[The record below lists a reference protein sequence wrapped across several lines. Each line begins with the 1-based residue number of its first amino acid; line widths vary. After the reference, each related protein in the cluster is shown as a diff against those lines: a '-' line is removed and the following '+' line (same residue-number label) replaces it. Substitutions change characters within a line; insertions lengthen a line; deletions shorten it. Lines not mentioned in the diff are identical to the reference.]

1 LGFATRRLSRK
12 EVQEM
17 AAEATLTIEKR
28 IEHLKERV
36 RVTPELCV
44 ERGRLLTESMK
55 ETEGQP
61 QLIRRALALQKIL
74 SGMSIGIHPYEL
86 IVGNVTSV
94 PRGAPLVPE
103 ISGDWWETELDT
115 FEQRGWDRI
124 RVNEEIKEEVRA
136 IARYWKGKRLED
148 QCIASMSE
156 ALRYRYRT
164 YSSFAVNPVPLYQG
178 GGRVSVDYEKAINRG
193 LRTIQLEIRDA
204 QASKHPGDS
213 QHEAQ
218 VQFYQAASIC
228 IDAVIGFAARHGDL
242 AERIAGEET
251 SFTRK
256 KELLHIADICRQ
268 VPASPARTFHEAL
281 QSLWFI
287 QIGLLMEGFAFCF
300 VPGQL
305 DQYLWPY
312 YERDLK
318 EGLLTRSHAKDL
330 LKFFFI
336 KLNSYANLLSNNI
349 AKYFTGFPM
358 LQIITVGGT
367 TADGKDATNELS
379 YICLEA
385 DAEIGL
391 TQPDTVVKVH
401 DGMPDDLLLAACS
414 VAKQCVGKLKF
425 IGDEMAIR
433 KLVNCGYPEAD
444 ARRYV
449 LIGCHEPF
457 VQGNSHYWPG
467 GHVSF
472 AKCLEFALNNGQDR
486 LTGRQ
491 VGLTTGDPRAFSSLD
506 QVIEALFTQV
516 RYFLGHV
523 LETDEVMFRTVA
535 EHWPT
540 PFQSSLIRGCIR
552 NGVDC
557 YAKGA
562 EYNFSWFSAGGLA
575 NVGDALAAI
584 KKIVFEEHKISMAQ
598 LIDALDSNFAETPGI
613 LKMLKSA
620 PKYGN
625 DDDYVDLLVK
635 DLAKRWCEEVQQHR
649 VWDDII
655 AQAAVA
661 IISGNIPYGAVVG
674 ATPDGRLA
682 GEPLGEGG
690 ISPVQGRNTSGPTAS
705 IKSVAKIDHASMKSG
720 SVFNMRFSPA
730 ALKNEESIRRF
741 AALIKTYYHL
751 GGFHIQFNIV
761 DTDTLRR
768 AQEHPDD
775 YRDLLVRVATYTSYF
790 TELGRELQDD
800 IIERVEC
807 DDV

>member
-1 LGFATRRLSRK
+1 MAT
-12 EVQEM
+12 ET
-17 AAEATLTIEKR
+17 TLTVEKR
-28 IEHLKERV
+28 IEHLTELV

-44 ERGRLLTESMK
+44 ERGRLVTESMK

-61 QLIRRALALQKIL
+61 QLKRRALALQKIL

-103 ISGDWWETELDT
+103 VSGDWWESELDT
-115 FEQRGWDRI
+115 FEQRDWDRI

-136 IARYWKGKRLED
+136 IAKYWKGKRLED
-148 QCIASMSE
+148 QALASMSE
-156 ALRYRYRT
+156 VLRSRYAA
-164 YSSFAVNPVPLYQG
+164 YSSFAFNPVPLYQG
-178 GGRVSVDYEKAINRG
+178 VGRVAVDYEKAINRG
-193 LRTIQLEIRDA
+193 LRAVQLEIRDA
-204 QASKHPGDS
+204 QASKHPGDVP
-213 QHEAQ
+213 HEAQ
-218 VQFYQAASIC
+218 IQFYEAASMC
-228 IDAVIGFAARHGDL
+228 IDAVIGFAARYRDL
-242 AERIAGEET
+242 AIRMAEEET
-251 SFTRK
+251 NLTRK
-256 KELLHIADICRQ
+256 KELLQIADICNQ

-281 QSLWFI
+281 QSLWFVH
-287 QIGLLMEGFAFCF
+287 IGLLVEGFALCF
-300 VPGQL
+300 IPGQL
-305 DQYLWPY
+305 DQYLWFH

-318 EGLLTRSHAKDL
+318 AGLLTRSQAKDL
-330 LKFFFI
+330 LKFFYI
-336 KLNSYANLLSNNI
+336 KLNSYVNLLSNNI

-358 LQIITVGGT
+358 IQIVTIGGT
-367 TADGKDATNELS
+367 RADGKDATNELS

-391 TQPDTVVKVH
+391 TQPETVIKVH
-401 DGMPDDLLLAACS
+401 NGMSDDLLLAACR
-414 VAKQCVGKLKF
+414 VAKQHVGKLKF
-425 IGDEMAIR
+425 IGDDVTIR

-444 ARRYV
+444 SRRYV

-457 VQGNSHYWPG
+457 VQAKSKFWPG

-472 AKCLEFALNNGQDR
+472 AKCLEFALNNGKDR
-486 LTGRQ
+486 LTGGQ
-491 VGLTTGDPRAFSSLD
+491 VGLATGDPRSFSNLD

-516 RYFLGHV
+516 RYFLRHI

-535 EHWPT
+535 EHWPN
-540 PFQSSLIRGCIR
+540 PFQSSLIQGCIR
-552 NGVDC
+552 KGVDC

-562 EYNFSWFSAGGLA
+562 EYNFSWFSAGGIA

-584 KKIVFEEHKISMAQ
+584 KKVVFEEHKISMAQ
-598 LIDALDSNFAETPGI
+598 LIDALDSNFAKDPEI

-620 PKYGN
+620 PKFGN

-635 DLAKRWCEEVQQHR
+635 DLAEKWVGEVQQHR
-649 VWDDII
+649 IWDDII
-655 AQAAVA
+655 AQAAIPIVT
-661 IISGNIPYGAVVG
+661 GNIPYGKVVG

-682 GEPLGEGG
+682 GEPLEEGG
-690 ISPVQGRNTSGPTAS
+690 ISPVQGRNTSGATAS
-705 IKSVAKIDHASMKSG
+705 IKSVVKIDHASMKSG

-741 AALIKTYYHL
+741 AALIKTYCQL
-751 GGFHIQFNIV
+751 GGFHLQFNIV

-768 AQEHPDD
+768 AQAHPDD

-800 IIERVEC
+800 IIQRVEC